1 MIGALACNMKY
12 AGKLLYAYTRVH
24 LRQKTCEKKFQN
36 EIKYKKKKVVRKIVE
51 KHLRL
56 DRKLNNCNRKQI
68 EITFSHMWLPLQD
81 NEIYECLVCLC
92 VL

>member
-1 MIGALACNMKY
+1 MKE
-12 AGKLLYAYTRVH
+12 R
-24 LRQKTCEKKFQN
+24 KK
-36 EIKYKKKKVVRKIVE
+36 IVRKIVE